1 MELNRSDLNSSLCE
15 EIEALEAILDETDEL
30 NLLPPNEEGLVVIT
44 VRIAPLTAS
53 DTSRQ
58 YVGLHL
64 KMVVHKDNYPEQE
77 IPRQINVF
85 QVRGLDEV
93 KVEKLLV
100 TLRNKSVEFEGMQ
113 VLFTL
118 IDECREFL
126 TAHNYPTCPCSI
138 CLFHIGMYIF
148 IYILKKKLFFVSKK
162 TKFYSSRRRFLCQNE
177 MLSLLPFHMLWT
189 LFKIF

>member
-1 MELNRSDLNSSLCE
+1 MELNRSDLNSCLCE
-15 EIEALEAILDETDEL
+15 EIEALEAILDESDEL
-30 NLLPPNEEGLVVIT
+30 KLLPPNEEDLVIIT
-44 VRIAPLTAS
+44 VRLAPLTAS

-64 KMVVHKDNYPEQE
+64 KMAVHKDNYPEKE
-77 IPRQINVF
+77 IPRQIDVF

-93 KVEKLLV
+93 KVENLLV
-100 TLRNKSVEFEGMQ
+100 ILRHKSVEFEGMQ

-138 CLFHIGMYIF
+138 CLFHIGRYLF
-148 IYILKKKLFFVSKK
+148 IVHFIQNIA
-162 TKFYSSRRRFLCQNE
+162 FLC
-177 MLSLLPFHMLWT
+177 LYICIL
-189 LFKIF
+189 

>member
-148 IYILKKKLFFVSKK
+148 IYIKKKLFFVSKK